1 MDSGNGRGGKGW
13 GKRDVLDVTSVVLRG
28 IAASGMFHHNDKTSF
43 RRHFFHSSPVAHA
56 DVTRFF
62 VAGGGGEWIGLQREL
77 SREVT
82 DVTGINVHRV

>member
-1 MDSGNGRGGKGW
+1 MRYT
-13 GKRDVLDVTSVVLRG
+13 LTSKHGAVHYDQRSFVISTLFQQSY
-28 IAASGMFHHNDKTSF
+28 ASGRSSFQTF